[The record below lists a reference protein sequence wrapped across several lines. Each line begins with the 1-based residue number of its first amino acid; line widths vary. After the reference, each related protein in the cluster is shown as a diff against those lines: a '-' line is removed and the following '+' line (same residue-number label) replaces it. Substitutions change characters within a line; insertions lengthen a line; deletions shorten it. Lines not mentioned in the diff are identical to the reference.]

1 MNLILSRYSFLSII
15 KDSIIIFFIYNS
27 EFNNIFQS
35 NPNKLIIAILIIYWV
50 LFNYILGQYERLYKS
65 LSKKI
70 FSNILNT
77 SIITFS
83 ANIIYIYINLLG
95 EKLDLNIFMI
105 FTFINIILKIFFL
118 IVLSQVIIDILIIK
132 KNHRRNWIVISN
144 KQTFEILEM
153 MNRNSKTFYN
163 LKLYNN
169 NNNNN
174 SDLFNSNICGLIIEN
189 EFILNEKEISYIK
202 KIKENN
208 LPILKP
214 LYWCEKYLHSSP
226 SDLHEKNEIFF
237 LNNNSGYDIRNRI
250 KRLGDISLSIFLL
263 ISLFPI
269 LLVIITFLY
278 VFQGSPIFYSQL
290 RSGLNGKPFKIIKF
304 RTMNKNAEINGPQWS
319 IKNDSRITFCGKLLR
334 KFRLDELP
342 QLINVIKG
350 EMSLIGPRPE
360 RPEFDMTLNKKI
372 KNYKFRYSIKPGL
385 SGWAQVN
392 YRYSNNINET
402 INKLSY
408 DLFYIK
414 NQSLLI
420 DFIILFKTIKIILK
434 AKG

>member
-1 MNLILSRYSFLSII
+1 MNLILSRYSFLSIV

-35 NPNKLIIAILIIYWV
+35 NPNKLIIVILIIYWI

-77 SIITFS
+77 SIISFS

-118 IVLSQVIIDILIIK
+118 IVLSQVIVDILIIK

-153 MNRNSKTFYN
+153 MNRNFKTFYN
-163 LKLYNN
+163 LKLYNI
-169 NNNNN
+169 NNNN

-189 EFILNEKEISYIK
+189 DFILSEKEISYIK

-208 LPILKP
+208 VPILKP
-214 LYWCEKYLHSSP
+214 LYWCEKYLQSSP
-226 SDLHEKNEIFF
+226 SDLHEKNEIYF

-263 ISLFPI
+263 ISLLPI
-269 LLVIITFLY
+269 LLVIMTFLY
-278 VFQGSPIFYSQL
+278 IFQGSPIFYYQL

-304 RTMNKNAEINGPQWS
+304 RTMNKNAEINGPQ
-319 IKNDSRITFCGKLLR
+319 
-334 KFRLDELP
+334 
-342 QLINVIKG
+342 
-350 EMSLIGPRPE
+350 
-360 RPEFDMTLNKKI
+360 
-372 KNYKFRYSIKPGL
+372 
-385 SGWAQVN
+385 
-392 YRYSNNINET
+392 
-402 INKLSY
+402 
-408 DLFYIK
+408 
-414 NQSLLI
+414 
-420 DFIILFKTIKIILK
+420 
-434 AKG
+434 